1 LKPIFDV
8 FHDAAVSDA
17 MPLVLQC
24 VREFVSDSQRASSHD
39 VILRGERV
47 IADLVLR
54 AGGAIDSADEDFN
67 DGPI

>member
-1 LKPIFDV
+1 
-8 FHDAAVSDA
+8 